1 MHCYCVYFCSSIA
14 VLCYLCCSQ
23 AVVRAAING
32 HLLILEGI
40 EKAERNVLPVL
51 NNLLENR
58 EAQLDDGRFIVS
70 HERYDQLAA
79 VSHCMFMY
87 IIIVHVPN
95 LYLLSFIGAFG

>member
-1 MHCYCVYFCSSIA
+1 MIA
-14 VLCYLCCSQ
+14 VYKVLLFFNCCIALCCSQ

-32 HLLILEGI
+32 RLLILEGI

-79 VSHCMFMY
+79 VSHGMY
-87 IIIVHVPN
+87 IIFSTRMYM
-95 LYLLSFIGAFG
+95 LFLFLGAFN